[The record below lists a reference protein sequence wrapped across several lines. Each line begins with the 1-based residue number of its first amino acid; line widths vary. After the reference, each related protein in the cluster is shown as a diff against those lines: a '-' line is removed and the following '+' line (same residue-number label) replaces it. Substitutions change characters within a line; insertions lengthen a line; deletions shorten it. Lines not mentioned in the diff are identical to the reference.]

1 MSDGQVFLICL
12 AMVVCA
18 CLISE
23 GLGGGK
29 R

>member
-12 AMVVCA
+12 AIVVSA
-18 CLISE
+18 CLIGE

-29 R
+29 K

>member
-1 MSDGQVFLICL
+1 MSDGQIFLICL
-12 AMVVCA
+12 AIVVSA
-18 CLISE
+18 CVIAD

>member
-1 MSDGQVFLICL
+1 MSDGQIFLICL
-12 AMVVCA
+12 AIVVSA